1 MIKVTGAEVKAMRAV
16 KQWATKDIADRVG
29 VSRRTV
35 EGWEQ
40 GRAIPMTASIILR
53 TIMHDEVI

>member
-1 MIKVTGAEVKAMRAV
+1 MIKVTAGEIKAMREV
-16 KQWATKDIADRVG
+16 MGWSTDDIAERVG

-40 GRAIPMTASIILR
+40 GRIIPQPASILLR